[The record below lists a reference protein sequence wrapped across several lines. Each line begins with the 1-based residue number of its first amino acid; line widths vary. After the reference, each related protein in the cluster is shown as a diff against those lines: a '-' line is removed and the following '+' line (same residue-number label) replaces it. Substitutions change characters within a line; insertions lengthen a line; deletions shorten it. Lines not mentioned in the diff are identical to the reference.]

1 MMSDVLIR
9 NIPDQALQRLKQQAV
24 RRNRSLQQELHGI
37 ITRAAYN
44 DVEVLVDRVRERRSR
59 YEVVAGK
66 MEDSTSMI
74 RRDRSR

>member
-1 MMSDVLIR
+1 MSDVLIR
-9 NIPDQALQRLKQQAV
+9 NIPEEALQRLKRKAV

-44 DVEVLVDRVRERRSR
+44 DVDALVDRVRERRVR
-59 YEVVAGK
+59 YKAAAGK
-66 MEDSTSMI
+66 VEDSAGMI